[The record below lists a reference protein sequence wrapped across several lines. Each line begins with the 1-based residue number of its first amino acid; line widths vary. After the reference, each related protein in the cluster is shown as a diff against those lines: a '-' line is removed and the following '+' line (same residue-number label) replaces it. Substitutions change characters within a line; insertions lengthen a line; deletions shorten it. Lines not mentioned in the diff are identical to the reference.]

1 LNKKEIAFLNKREV
15 CRLATASKD
24 HMPHV
29 IPVMYALDG
38 EKVVVAIDYGTRKLK
53 NLKANRKVSLVVDDY
68 DPNRAV
74 FIQGTCEILERGREY
89 LRLLDILFKKFEAY
103 REDPWGEGES
113 PIISITPAKVVSW
126 GLS

>member
-1 LNKKEIAFLNKREV
+1 MNKKEIAFLNKREV

-53 NLKANRKVSLVVDDY
+53 NMKANHKVSLVVDDY
-68 DPNRAV
+68 NPNRAV
-74 FIQGTCEILERGREY
+74 FIQGTCEILERGQEY
-89 LRLLDILFKKFEAY
+89 LRLLDILFRKFEAY
-103 REDPWGEGES
+103 RKNPWGEGES